1 LVSIQIL
8 KLKFFQKNSF
18 TVFIFLTL
26 SVVFFIDNAHAG
38 LGAGPAVHD
47 RNIIPLAKP
56 QIRLSDNKA
65 LRNLNPVS
73 GIFRIDDSGSRSTGF
88 IKSTLGVNFNQPFK
102 KGETISIRQIHTNG
116 GGSDYFEIGTRFPLE
131 KDGSILA
138 FRAGAIE
145 YDAGQQNAS
154 LDPTGNSD
162 FIEANLITP
171 IFKSNDLNLNIGLS
185 AIRSS
190 YIEKRASILKVD
202 KIDNRAD
209 LSIYFDF
216 YDQIFNQSGTIGKF
230 VFSHGYMDL
239 SNNVDDVEQRIAGAG
254 GSFSKVIA
262 QFNRLEK
269 ITEKNNLYIR
279 FKSQYALDNLES
291 AEEFSLGGLYN
302 VRVYPNS
309 EGGGA
314 DNADSGYVINF
325 ELEHNVN
332 KNVKVFAFYDF
343 GKIQIYKDT
352 PAGSLTGT
360 GSFKTYKNEYNLKDT
375 GLGAEWEILQGT
387 KINMLWAHKL
397 GINHGRRNDG
407 TNFDRTN
414 MNDMLRFGFT
424 QQF

>member
-1 LVSIQIL
+1 LRL
-8 KLKFFQKNSF
+8 NFFQKNSF
-18 TVFIFLTL
+18 SVFIFLTL
-26 SVVFFIDNAHAG
+26 ILVFFIDNAHAG

-56 QIRLSDNKA
+56 QTNLSDNKA
-65 LRNLNPVS
+65 LKNVNPVY
-73 GIFRIDDSGSRSTGF
+73 GFFRVDDSGSRSTGF
-88 IKSTLGVNFNQPFK
+88 IKSTLGVNFDQPFK
-102 KGETISIRQIHTNG
+102 KGETISIRQTHTNG
-116 GGSDYFEIGTRFPLE
+116 GGSDYFEIGTRFSFK
-131 KDGSILA
+131 KDKSILA
-138 FRAGAIE
+138 FRAGAME
-145 YDAGQQNAS
+145 YDVGQQNAS

-162 FIEANLITP
+162 FIEANFITP

-185 AIRSS
+185 TIRSS
-190 YIEKRASILKVD
+190 YIEKRASIRKVD

-209 LSIYFDF
+209 LAIYYDF

-230 VFSHGYMDL
+230 VLSHGYMDL
-239 SNNVDDVEQRIAGAG
+239 SNNADDVDQKVTGAG
-254 GSFSKVIA
+254 GSFSKVVA
-262 QFNRLEK
+262 QLNRLEK

-279 FKSQYALDNLES
+279 LKGQYALDNLES

-302 VRVYPNS
+302 VRIYPNS

-325 ELEHNVN
+325 ELEHNLN

-343 GKIQIYKDT
+343 GKIQIYKDI

-360 GSFKTYKNEYNLKDT
+360 GGFKTYKNEYNLKDT
-375 GLGAEWEILQGT
+375 GLGAEWGMIQGT
-387 KINMLWAHKL
+387 KINILWAHKL
-397 GINHGRRNDG
+397 GNNHGRRNDG

>member
-1 LVSIQIL
+1 LRL
-8 KLKFFQKNSF
+8 NFFQKNSF
-18 TVFIFLTL
+18 SVFIFLTL
-26 SVVFFIDNAHAG
+26 ILVFFIDNAHAG

-56 QIRLSDNKA
+56 QTNLSDNKA
-65 LRNLNPVS
+65 LKNVNPVY
-73 GIFRIDDSGSRSTGF
+73 GFFRVDDSGSRSTGF
-88 IKSTLGVNFNQPFK
+88 IKSTLGVNFDQPFK
-102 KGETISIRQIHTNG
+102 KGETISIRQTHTNG
-116 GGSDYFEIGTRFPLE
+116 GGSDYFEIGTRFSFK
-131 KDGSILA
+131 KDKSILA
-138 FRAGAIE
+138 FRAGAME
-145 YDAGQQNAS
+145 YDVGQQNAS

-162 FIEANLITP
+162 FIEANFITP

-185 AIRSS
+185 TIRSS
-190 YIEKRASILKVD
+190 YIEKRASIRKVD

-209 LSIYFDF
+209 LAIYYDF

-230 VFSHGYMDL
+230 VLSHGYMDL
-239 SNNVDDVEQRIAGAG
+239 SNNADDADQKVTGAG

-262 QFNRLEK
+262 QLNRLEK
-269 ITEKNNLYIR
+269 ITEKNNFYIR

-302 VRVYPNS
+302 VRIYPNS

-325 ELEHNVN
+325 ELEHNLN

-343 GKIQIYKDT
+343 GKIQIYKDI

-360 GSFKTYKNEYNLKDT
+360 GAFKTYKNEYNLKDT
-375 GLGAEWEILQGT
+375 GLGVEWGMLQDT
-387 KINMLWAHKL
+387 KINILWAHKL
-397 GINHGRRNDG
+397 GNNHGRRNDG